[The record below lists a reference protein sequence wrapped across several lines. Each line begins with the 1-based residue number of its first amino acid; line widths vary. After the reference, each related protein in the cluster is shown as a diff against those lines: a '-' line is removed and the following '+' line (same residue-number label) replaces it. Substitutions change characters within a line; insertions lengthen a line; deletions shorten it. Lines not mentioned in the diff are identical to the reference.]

1 MIRVRTRA
9 WVEIDLGALTRNARR
24 IAEAARVPLLPV
36 VKADA
41 YGLGA
46 VGVARALEQTDPW
59 GYGVGTIEE
68 GEELRGAG
76 ITRPVL
82 VLTPILPE
90 TFDAAQRAGLRPA
103 LGNRDAIAAWGPTGA
118 PWHLSIDTGMNRAG
132 VPWREVASM
141 AGLIAQH
148 PPEGA
153 FTHFHSV
160 LKDRASVAT
169 QTQRFVDAL
178 ARLSSRPAV
187 LHAESS
193 AAIEH
198 GGGPSRWNLV
208 RPGIFLFGVGTT
220 GGLNPEAV
228 VSVRARIVELR
239 QIRDGDT
246 VSYGATW
253 PAPGSHPEDWPRRIA
268 TLPLGYA
275 DGYRRALGN
284 RGWALLHGRRVPVA
298 GAVTMDMTMLDVTDV
313 TCEVGD
319 VVTLIGRDG
328 DELIT
333 VQDAARAGH
342 LSPYELLTELH
353 SRLPRLYVEGGTS
366 GTEDA

>member
-1 MIRVRTRA
+1 MTRA
-9 WVEIDLGALTRNARR
+9 WVEIDLGALTRNAAR
-24 IAEAARVPLLPV
+24 IADAARVPLLPMI
-36 VKADA
+36 KADA

-46 VGVARALEQTDPW
+46 VGVARALESTAPW

-68 GEELRGAG
+68 GEELRAAG
-76 ITRPVL
+76 ITRPIL

-90 TFDAAQRAGLRPA
+90 TFAAARAADLRPA
-103 LGNRDAIAAWGPTGA
+103 LGDRVAIAAWGNGGA

-132 VPWREVASM
+132 VPWREVGSLRDLLA
-141 AGLIAQH
+141 AH

-153 FTHFHSV
+153 FTHYHSV
-160 LKDRASVAT
+160 LKDRASVAV
-169 QTQRFVDAL
+169 QTQRFRDAVAML
-178 ARLSSRPAV
+178 PQRPAL

-193 AAIEH
+193 AAVEH
-198 GGGPSRWNLV
+198 AGGVSPWDLV
-208 RPGIFLFGVGTT
+208 RPGIFLYGVGTA
-220 GGLNPEAV
+220 GGLDPEPV
-228 VSVRARIVELR
+228 VAVRARIVELR
-239 QIRDGDT
+239 GIRDGDT
-246 VSYGATW
+246 VSYGATY

-313 TCEVGD
+313 PCAVGD
-319 VVTLIGRDG
+319 VVTLIGGDG
-328 DELIT
+328 DDLLT
-333 VQDAARAGH
+333 VQDVARFGH

-353 SRLPRLYVEGGTS
+353 SRLPRLYG
-366 GTEDA
+366 DPA

>member
-1 MIRVRTRA
+1 MIRDRARA
-9 WVEIDLGALTRNARR
+9 WVEIDLGALVRNADR
-24 IAEAARVPLLPV
+24 IARAAQVPLLPM

-46 VGVARALEQTDPW
+46 VGVARALEACEPW

-68 GEELRGAG
+68 GEELRAAG
-76 ITRPVL
+76 ITRPIL
-82 VLTPILPE
+82 VVTPVLPE
-90 TFDAAQRAGLRPA
+90 MFDAVRAAELRPA
-103 LGNRDAIAAWGPTGA
+103 LGDAAAIGAWASSGA

-132 VPWREVASM
+132 VPWREVP
-141 AGLIAQH
+141 GLRELIARH

-153 FTHFHSV
+153 FTHYHSV
-160 LKDRASVAT
+160 LKDRGSVDV
-169 QTQRFVDAL
+169 QTQRFRDAVAQL
-178 ARLSSRPAV
+178 AHRPRL

-198 GGGPSRWNLV
+198 NGGESEWDLV
-208 RPGIFLFGVGTT
+208 RPGIFLYGVGTAN
-220 GGLNPEAV
+220 GLDPEAV
-228 VSVRARIVELR
+228 VGVRARVVELR
-239 QIRDGDT
+239 EIRDGDT

-253 PAPGSHPEDWPRRIA
+253 PLPGSHPEDWPRRIA

-284 RGWALLHGRRVPVA
+284 RGWALLHGRRVPVV
-298 GAVTMDMTMLDVTDV
+298 GAVTMDMTMLDVTEV
-313 TCEVGD
+313 PCAVGD

-328 DELIT
+328 SDLIT
-333 VQDAARAGH
+333 VQDVGRFGH

-353 SRLPRLYVEGGTS
+353 SRLPRLYGDGG
-366 GTEDA
+366 ARA

>member
-1 MIRVRTRA
+1 MTRA
-9 WVEIDLGALTRNARR
+9 WVEIDLGALTRNAAR
-24 IAEAARVPLLPV
+24 IAAAARVPLLPMI
-36 VKADA
+36 KADA

-46 VGVARALEQTDPW
+46 VGVARALEVANPW
-59 GYGVGTIEE
+59 GFGVGTIEE
-68 GEELRGAG
+68 GEELREAG
-76 ITRPVL
+76 ITRPIL

-90 TFDAAQRAGLRPA
+90 TFAAAQAAGLRPA
-103 LGNRDAIAAWGPTGA
+103 LGDLDAIGAWGPSGA

-132 VPWREVASM
+132 VPWREIA
-141 AGLIAQH
+141 AARALIAKH

-153 FTHFHSV
+153 FTHYHSV
-160 LKDRASVAT
+160 LRDRTSVEI
-169 QTQRFVDAL
+169 QTQRFRDAVAQL
-178 ARLSSRPAV
+178 AERPRL

-198 GGGPSRWNLV
+198 NAGPSRWDLV
-208 RPGIFLFGVGTT
+208 RPGIFLYGVGTE
-220 GGLNPEAV
+220 GGLDPEPVA
-228 VSVRARIVELR
+228 SVRARVVEVR
-239 QIRDGDT
+239 TIRDGDT
-246 VSYGATW
+246 VSYGATY
-253 PAPGSHPEDWPRRIA
+253 PPPGSHPEDWPRRIA

-313 TCEVGD
+313 RCAVGD

-328 DELIT
+328 GDLIT
-333 VQDAARAGH
+333 VQEVARFGH

-353 SRLPRLYVEGGTS
+353 SRLPRLYGEPT
-366 GTEDA
+366 

>member
-1 MIRVRTRA
+1 MTRA
-9 WVEIDLGALTRNARR
+9 WVEIDLGALTRNAAR
-24 IAEAARVPLLPV
+24 IADAARVSLLPMI
-36 VKADA
+36 KADA

-46 VGVARALEQTDPW
+46 VGVARALESTGPW

-68 GEELRGAG
+68 GEELRAAG
-76 ITRPVL
+76 ITRPIL

-90 TFDAAQRAGLRPA
+90 TFAAARAADLRPA
-103 LGNRDAIAAWGPTGA
+103 LGDREAIAAWANGGA

-132 VPWREVASM
+132 VPWREIGTLRDLLA
-141 AGLIAQH
+141 AH

-153 FTHFHSV
+153 FTHYHSV
-160 LKDRASVAT
+160 LKDRASVAV
-169 QTQRFVDAL
+169 QTQRFRDAVAML
-178 ARLSSRPAV
+178 PQRPAL

-193 AAIEH
+193 AAVEH
-198 GGGPSRWNLV
+198 AGGASPWDLV
-208 RPGIFLFGVGTT
+208 RPGIFLYGVGTA
-220 GGLNPEAV
+220 GGLDPEPV
-228 VSVRARIVELR
+228 VAVRARIVELR
-239 QIRDGDT
+239 SIRDGDT
-246 VSYGATW
+246 VSYGATY

-313 TCEVGD
+313 PCAVGD
-319 VVTLIGRDG
+319 VVTLIGGDG
-328 DELIT
+328 DDLLT
-333 VQDAARAGH
+333 VQDVARFGH

-353 SRLPRLYVEGGTS
+353 SRLPRLYG
-366 GTEDA
+366 DPA

>member
-1 MIRVRTRA
+1 MTRA
-9 WVEIDLGALTRNARR
+9 WVEIDLGALTRNAAR
-24 IAEAARVPLLPV
+24 IAAAARVPLLPMI
-36 VKADA
+36 KADA

-46 VGVARALEQTDPW
+46 VGVARALESTNPW

-68 GEELRGAG
+68 GEELRAAG
-76 ITRPVL
+76 ITRPIL

-90 TFDAAQRAGLRPA
+90 TFDAVRAAQLRPA
-103 LGNRDAIAAWGPTGA
+103 LGDRDAIAAWGPSGA

-132 VPWREVASM
+132 VPWRDMERVRDLVA
-141 AGLIAQH
+141 AH

-160 LKDRASVAT
+160 LKDRASVAL
-169 QTQRFVDAL
+169 QSDRFRAAL
-178 ARLSSRPAV
+178 AQLPARPAL

-193 AAIEH
+193 AAVEH
-198 GGGPSRWNLV
+198 NEAGSTWDLV
-208 RPGIFLFGVGTT
+208 RPGIFLYGVGTA
-220 GGLNPEAV
+220 GGLAPEPV
-228 VSVRARIVELR
+228 VAVRARIVELR

-253 PAPGSHPEDWPRRIA
+253 PPPGSHPEDWPRRIA

-313 TCEVGD
+313 PCHVGD
-319 VVTLIGRDG
+319 VVTLMGADG
-328 DELIT
+328 GDVLT
-333 VQDAARAGH
+333 VQDVARFGH

-353 SRLPRLYVEGGTS
+353 SRLPRLYREH
-366 GTEDA
+366 A

>member
-1 MIRVRTRA
+1 MTRA
-9 WVEIDLGALTRNARR
+9 WVEIDLGALTRNAGRM
-24 IAEAARVPLLPV
+24 AAAARVPLLPV
-36 VKADA
+36 IKADA

-46 VGVARALEQTDPW
+46 VGVARALEAAGPW

-68 GEELRGAG
+68 GEELRAAG
-76 ITRPVL
+76 IARPVL

-90 TFDAAQRAGLRPA
+90 TFDAARGADHRPA
-103 LGNRDAIAAWGPTGA
+103 LGDRAAIAAWGPSGA

-132 VPWREVASM
+132 VPWREIGTVRDLVA
-141 AGLIAQH
+141 QY

-160 LKDRASVAT
+160 LKDRASVELQAR
-169 QTQRFVDAL
+169 RFREAL
-178 ARLSSRPAV
+178 AQLPARPRL

-193 AAIEH
+193 AAVEH
-198 GGGPSRWNLV
+198 NAGASTWDLV
-208 RPGIFLFGVGTT
+208 RPGIFLYGVGTA
-220 GGLNPEAV
+220 GGLVPEPV
-228 VSVRARIVELR
+228 VAVRARVVETR

-253 PAPGSHPEDWPRRIA
+253 PLAGSHPEDWPRRIA

-298 GAVTMDMTMLDVTDV
+298 GAVTMDMTMLDVTD
-313 TCEVGD
+313 TPCAVGD

-328 DELIT
+328 DDVIT
-333 VQDAARAGH
+333 VQDAARSGH

-353 SRLPRLYVEGGTS
+353 SRLPRLYG
-366 GTEDA
+366 DHA

>member
-1 MIRVRTRA
+1 MTRA
-9 WVEIDLGALTRNARR
+9 WVEIDLGALKRNAAS
-24 IAEAARVPLLPV
+24 IADAARVPLLPMI
-36 VKADA
+36 KADA

-46 VGVARALEQTDPW
+46 VGVARALESTGPW

-68 GEELRGAG
+68 GEELRAAG
-76 ITRPVL
+76 ITRPIL
-82 VLTPILPE
+82 VLTPILPD
-90 TFDAAQRAGLRPA
+90 TFAAAHAAGLRPA
-103 LGNRDAIAAWGPTGA
+103 LGDREAIAAWGPSGE

-132 VPWREVASM
+132 VPWRDIGAIRDLVA
-141 AGLIAQH
+141 AH

-153 FTHFHSV
+153 FTHFHSI
-160 LKDRASVAT
+160 LKDRASVAL
-169 QTQRFVDAL
+169 QTQRFREAL
-178 ARLSSRPAV
+178 AQLPARPAL

-198 GGGPSRWNLV
+198 NEAPSVWDLV
-208 RPGIFLFGVGTT
+208 RPGIFLYGVGTA
-220 GGLNPEAV
+220 GGLAPEPV
-228 VSVRARIVELR
+228 VAVRARVAELR

-253 PAPGSHPEDWPRRIA
+253 PLPGSHPEDWPRRIA

-313 TCEVGD
+313 PCAVGD
-319 VVTLIGRDG
+319 VVTLIGADG
-328 DELIT
+328 SQQLT
-333 VQDAARAGH
+333 VHDVARFGH

-353 SRLPRLYVEGGTS
+353 SRLPRLYQ
-366 GTEDA
+366 DHA

>member
-1 MIRVRTRA
+1 MTRA
-9 WVEIDLGALTRNARR
+9 WVEIDLGALTRNAAR
-24 IAEAARVPLLPV
+24 ITDAARVPLLPMI
-36 VKADA
+36 KADA

-46 VGVARALEQTDPW
+46 VGVARALESTDPW

-68 GEELRGAG
+68 GEELRAAG
-76 ITRPVL
+76 IARPIL

-90 TFDAAQRAGLRPA
+90 TFAAARAADLRPA
-103 LGNRDAIAAWGPTGA
+103 LGDRDAIAEWGPSGA

-132 VPWREVASM
+132 VPWREIASLRDLL
-141 AGLIAQH
+141 AAH

-153 FTHFHSV
+153 FTHYHSV
-160 LKDRASVAT
+160 LKDRASVAR
-169 QTQRFVDAL
+169 QTQRFRDAL
-178 ARLSSRPAV
+178 AALPQRPPL

-198 GGGPSRWNLV
+198 AEGPSPWDLV
-208 RPGIFLFGVGTT
+208 RPGIFLYGVGTA
-220 GGLNPEAV
+220 GGLDPEPV
-228 VSVRARIVELR
+228 VAVRARVVEMR
-239 QIRDGDT
+239 AIRDGDT
-246 VSYGATW
+246 VSYGATY

-298 GAVTMDMTMLDVTDV
+298 GAVTMDMTMLDVTEV
-313 TCEVGD
+313 PCAVGD

-328 DELIT
+328 DDLLT
-333 VQDAARAGH
+333 VQDVARFGH

-353 SRLPRLYVEGGTS
+353 SRLPRLYG
-366 GTEDA
+366 DPA

>member
-1 MIRVRTRA
+1 MTRA
-9 WVEIDLGALTRNARR
+9 WVQIDLGALTRNAEK
-24 IAEAARVPLLPV
+24 IATVARARLLPV
-36 VKADA
+36 IKADA

-46 VGVARALEQTDPW
+46 VGVARALERVDPW

-68 GEELRGAG
+68 GEELRAAG

-90 TFDAAQRAGLRPA
+90 TFDAARAADLRPA
-103 LGNRDAIAAWGPTGA
+103 LGDRAAIAAWVPTGA

-132 VPWREVASM
+132 APWQHVGALRD
-141 AGLIAQH
+141 LIAQS

-160 LKDRASVAT
+160 LKDRASVGR
-169 QTQRFVDAL
+169 QTKHFQDAL
-178 ARLSSRPAV
+178 ATLSVRPRL

-198 GGGPSRWNLV
+198 NKGPSPWDLV
-208 RPGIFLFGVGTT
+208 RPGIFLYGVGTA
-220 GGLNPEAV
+220 GGLDPEPV
-228 VSVRARIVELR
+228 VSVRARIVEMH
-239 QIRDGDT
+239 QIQDGDT

-253 PAPGSHPEDWPRRIA
+253 PTPGSHPEDWPRRIA

-313 TCEVGD
+313 PCAVGD

-328 DELIT
+328 HDLIS
-333 VQDAARAGH
+333 VQDAARYGH

-353 SRLPRLYVEGGTS
+353 SRLPRLYGDES
-366 GTEDA
+366 

>member
-1 MIRVRTRA
+1 MTRA
-9 WVEIDLGALTRNARR
+9 WVEIDLGALTRNAAR
-24 IAEAARVPLLPV
+24 IADAARVPLLPMI
-36 VKADA
+36 KADA

-46 VGVARALEQTDPW
+46 VGVARALEATAPW

-68 GEELRGAG
+68 GEELRAAG
-76 ITRPVL
+76 ITRPIL

-90 TFDAAQRAGLRPA
+90 TFAAARAADLRPA
-103 LGNRDAIAAWGPTGA
+103 LGDRHAIAAWSPSGA

-132 VPWREVASM
+132 VPWREIG
-141 AGLIAQH
+141 GLRDLVLAH

-153 FTHFHSV
+153 FTHYHSV
-160 LKDRASVAT
+160 LKDRASVAR
-169 QTQRFVDAL
+169 QTQRFRDAL
-178 ARLSSRPAV
+178 ATLPQRPAL

-198 GGGPSRWNLV
+198 AGGPSPWDLV
-208 RPGIFLFGVGTT
+208 RPGIFLYGVGTT
-220 GGLNPEAV
+220 AGLDPDPV
-228 VSVRARIVELR
+228 VAVRARIVELR
-239 QIRDGDT
+239 AIRDGDT
-246 VSYGATW
+246 VSYGATY
-253 PAPGSHPEDWPRRIA
+253 PLPGSHPEDWPRRIA

-313 TCEVGD
+313 PCAVGD

-328 DELIT
+328 DDLLS
-333 VQDAARAGH
+333 VQDVARFGH

-353 SRLPRLYVEGGTS
+353 SRLPRLYG
-366 GTEDA
+366 DRP

>member
-1 MIRVRTRA
+1 MIRDMTRA
-9 WVEIDLGALTRNARR
+9 WVEIDLGALARNAG
-24 IAEAARVPLLPV
+24 IVAGAARVPLMPV
-36 VKADA
+36 IKADA

-46 VGVARALEQTDPW
+46 VGVARALERVDPW

-68 GEELRGAG
+68 GEELRAAG

-90 TFDAAQRAGLRPA
+90 TFDAARAADLRPA
-103 LGNRDAIAAWGPTGA
+103 LGDRAAIAAWGPTGA

-132 VPWREVASM
+132 VPWREIGQLRELVA
-141 AGLIAQH
+141 QF

-160 LKDRASVAT
+160 LKDRASVAL
-169 QTQRFVDAL
+169 QTRRFNEAL
-178 ARLSSRPAV
+178 AQLPERPRL

-198 GGGPSRWNLV
+198 NGGPSQWDLV
-208 RPGIFLFGVGTT
+208 RPGVFLYGVGTT
-220 GGLNPEAV
+220 AGLDPEPV
-228 VSVRARIVELR
+228 VAVRARIVELR

-253 PAPGSHPEDWPRRIA
+253 PSAGSHPEDWPRRIA

-284 RGWALLHGRRVPVA
+284 RGWALVHGRRVPVA
-298 GAVTMDMTMLDVTDV
+298 GAVTMDMTMLDVTEV
-313 TCEVGD
+313 PCAVGD

-328 DELIT
+328 DDLIS
-333 VQDAARAGH
+333 VQDVARFGH

-353 SRLPRLYVEGGTS
+353 SRLPRLYGE
-366 GTEDA
+366 EA